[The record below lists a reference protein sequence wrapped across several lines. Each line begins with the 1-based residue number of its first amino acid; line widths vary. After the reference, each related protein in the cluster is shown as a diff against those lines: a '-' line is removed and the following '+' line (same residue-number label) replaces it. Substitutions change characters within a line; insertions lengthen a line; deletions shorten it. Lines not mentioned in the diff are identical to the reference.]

1 MAFWLVKLNKTWERN
16 KQKEK
21 YLKNVIAHYKIQ
33 ERYIR
38 IYKSAL
44 NYWVVETSILNC
56 FAETIIELEN
66 NLRRI
71 KVVSKIT
78 LEMHPHISVYK
89 EPLKNNSPSLL
100 LFEVEETERNLSPN
114 SGRWNYKQNFTVWRS
129 GPQNVCLSNWTLIKT
144 PAIHWRRFD
153 WWKKS
158 TQLWGISGL

>member
-1 MAFWLVKLNKTWERN
+1 MVKLNKTWERN

-71 KVVSKIT
+71 KVVSKIM

-114 SGRWNYKQNFTVWRS
+114 SGR
-129 GPQNVCLSNWTLIKT
+129 
-144 PAIHWRRFD
+144 
-153 WWKKS
+153 
-158 TQLWGISGL
+158 